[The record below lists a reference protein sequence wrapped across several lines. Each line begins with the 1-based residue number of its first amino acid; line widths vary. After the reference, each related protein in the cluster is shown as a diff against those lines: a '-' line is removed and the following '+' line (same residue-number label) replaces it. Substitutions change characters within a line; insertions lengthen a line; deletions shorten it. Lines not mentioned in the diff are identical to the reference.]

1 MYMYMTDPVM
11 TQETASVPATNV
23 TPERDFA
30 VLDRLMR
37 EKPNANVI
45 ALESMIIFSHNK
57 TSVWLAHLSYSERE
71 KLLQTART
79 LAPTFWLHMWRGC
92 QVQATAG

>member
-1 MYMYMTDPVM
+1 
-11 TQETASVPATNV
+11 
-23 TPERDFA
+23 
-30 VLDRLMR
+30 MR

-71 KLLQTART
+71 KLLQTAQT
-79 LAPTFWLHMWRGC
+79 LAPTFRAKFKQRQ
-92 QVQATAG
+92 QVIEDERERLWKRKLEKISGNTSERFRRKKN